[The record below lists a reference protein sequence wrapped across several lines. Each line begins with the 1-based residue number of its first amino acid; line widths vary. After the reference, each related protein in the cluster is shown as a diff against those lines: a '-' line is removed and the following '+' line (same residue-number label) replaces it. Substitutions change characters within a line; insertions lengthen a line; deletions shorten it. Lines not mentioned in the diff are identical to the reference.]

1 MLDKIK
7 IKCINRGLTMTEL
20 AMKLGISREYM
31 YRKIKSKDNDFLKK
45 TEKILNQPD
54 TFVSEL

>member
-7 IKCINRGLTMTEL
+7 IKCINKKFTMTEL

-31 YRKIKSKDNDFLKK
+31 YRKIKNKDVDFLKK
-45 TEKILNQPD
+45 IEKILN
-54 TFVSEL
+54 